1 LVEYSI
7 VLTIRNPK
15 PQSIVNPRNN
25 LNFPIFPFSKFSID
39 NAIVNDEPIRINVL
53 SNASPLVNSAAE
65 CEKSSKLEFL
75 RTMNAPKKPVKNM
88 ISEARKI
95 HMASL
100 PWATFV
106 TGSWAKDNPDD
117 IVFTVVY

>member
-1 LVEYSI
+1 
-7 VLTIRNPK
+7 
-15 PQSIVNPRNN
+15 
-25 LNFPIFPFSKFSID
+25 
-39 NAIVNDEPIRINVL
+39 
-53 SNASPLVNSAAE
+53 
-65 CEKSSKLEFL
+65 
-75 RTMNAPKKPVKNM
+75 MNAPKKPVKNI

-100 PWATFV
+100 PFGTFV